1 MTKFIL
7 VRHGKPTY
15 EKLLLEGYRGKE
27 FSWAPLSEEGVLEIE
42 KLAQNQIFEDSD
54 LLVSSP
60 YTRTM
65 QTASIIGQKYNL
77 QINPNVLLHEWIP
90 DNSSNYTTKEEL
102 VKNIRLA
109 RSEFAAHSDDE
120 NYEYNS
126 RFEPLIHV
134 RNRALEALEEYYE
147 HDKVIVV
154 AHSVLISMLFPYPV
168 RLKTGEYIETTSE
181 ELDKN
186 FKQKTLK
193 KM

>member
-27 FSWAPLSEEGVLEIE
+27 FSWAPLCEEGVLEIK

-109 RSEFAAHSDDE
+109 RSEFAEHSNDE
-120 NYEYNS
+120 NYVYDS

-134 RNRALEALEEYYE
+134 RNRALEALKEYYE
-147 HDKVIVV
+147 YDKVIVV

-186 FKQKTLK
+186 FKQKILK

>member
-77 QINPNVLLHEWIP
+77 QINPNVLLH
-90 DNSSNYTTKEEL
+90 
-102 VKNIRLA
+102 
-109 RSEFAAHSDDE
+109 
-120 NYEYNS
+120 
-126 RFEPLIHV
+126 
-134 RNRALEALEEYYE
+134 
-147 HDKVIVV
+147 
-154 AHSVLISMLFPYPV
+154 
-168 RLKTGEYIETTSE
+168 
-181 ELDKN
+181 
-186 FKQKTLK
+186 
-193 KM
+193 